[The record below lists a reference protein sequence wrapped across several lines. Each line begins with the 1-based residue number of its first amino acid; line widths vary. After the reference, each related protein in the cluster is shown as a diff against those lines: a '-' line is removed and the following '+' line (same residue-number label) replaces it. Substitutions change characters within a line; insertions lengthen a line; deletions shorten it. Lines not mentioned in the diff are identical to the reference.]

1 MDYYRHLDPREKEIY
16 EGYAARLN
24 NSSSKD
30 FLSPLASS
38 RSNLTQRLPSVNSFS
53 SILSKPKD
61 HELIP
66 RPETE
71 RAQLKTS
78 QIPSPKRKRSSKP
91 RMNGKFY
98 TENGLNLKH
107 PDLKNQIRK
116 IFNLIEG
123 HQYMCHQDL
132 QMVEFSDI
140 KKHFL

>member
-78 QIPSPKRKRSSKP
+78 RVPSPKRKRSSKP

-98 TENGLNLKH
+98 SENGLNLKH